1 MITIHFYDYQK
12 IISYNCPVNIL
23 IGERG
28 VGKSYGIKNYVIK
41 KFLKKKEKFI
51 YIRRYDNEI
60 KSIFQKDFFGDIK
73 EAFPEIKLSA
83 KNKKFYLNDEV
94 FGYAKRLTEAQDLK
108 SSSFED
114 ITTIV
119 FDEYAIEKNRRY
131 YLTNE
136 GMIIAGLL
144 DSIIR
149 NRNNVKVF
157 FLMNA
162 VEGIEFS
169 PLFSF
174 FELQLPYNSD
184 IRLFKKNTILLQ
196 YMNNEEFRNERKE
209 TLIGKLMEG
218 TLYENYALKNEILD
232 KSNDFIEKKT
242 GTSKF
247 NFAFIY
253 NKETF
258 GVWYDYKNGKVYVS
272 QDYLENS
279 YNIFSI
285 TLKDSKPNVMM
296 ITALSRYDFWKQ
308 FLKNFKLGVVYYENQ
323 KLKHIIYE
331 IIRLYNQMK

>member
-1 MITIHFYDYQK
+1 
-12 IISYNCPVNIL
+12 
-23 IGERG
+23 
-28 VGKSYGIKNYVIK
+28 
-41 KFLKKKEKFI
+41 
-51 YIRRYDNEI
+51 
-60 KSIFQKDFFGDIK
+60 
-73 EAFPEIKLSA
+73 
-83 KNKKFYLNDEV
+83 
-94 FGYAKRLTEAQDLK
+94 
-108 SSSFED
+108 
-114 ITTIV
+114 
-119 FDEYAIEKNRRY
+119 
-131 YLTNE
+131 
-136 GMIIAGLL
+136 MIIAGLL

-232 KSNDFIEKKT
+232 KSNDFIERKT

-258 GVWYDYKNGKVYVS
+258 GVWNDFKNGKVYVS
-272 QDYLENS
+272 EDYLENS
-279 YNIFSI
+279 SFIFSI
-285 TLKDSKPNVMM
+285 TLKDSKPNVML
-296 ITALSRYDFWKQ
+296 ISALGRYDFWKI
-308 FLKNFKLGVVYYENQ
+308 FLNNLKLGVVYYENQ
-323 KLKHIIYE
+323 KLKHIVYE
-331 IIRLYNQMK
+331 IIRLYNQVK

>member
-1 MITIHFYDYQK
+1 MAF
-12 IISYNCPVNIL
+12 
-23 IGERG
+23 
-28 VGKSYGIKNYVIK
+28 GKSYGIKNYVIR

-51 YIRRYDNEI
+51 YIRRYENEL
-60 KSIFQKDFFGDIK
+60 KSLFQKDFFGDIK
-73 EAFPEIKLSA
+73 EAFPDISLSA
-83 KNKKFYLNDEV
+83 RNKKFYINGEV

-131 YLTNE
+131 YLSNE

-149 NRNNVKVF
+149 NRSNVKVF

-174 FELQLPYNSD
+174 FELTLPYNSD
-184 IRLFKKNTILLQ
+184 IKLFKKNTVLVQ

-209 TLIGKLMEG
+209 TLIGRLMEG
-218 TLYENYALKNEILD
+218 TLYEKYAFKNEILD
-232 KSNDFIEKKT
+232 KTRDFIEKKT
-242 GTSKF
+242 GTAKF

-258 GVWYDYKNGKVYVS
+258 GVWNDYKNGKVYVS
-272 QDYLENS
+272 SDYLENS
-279 YNIFSI
+279 PFKFSI
-285 TLKDSKPNVMM
+285 TLKDSKPNVML
-296 ITALSRYDFWKQ
+296 ISALARYDFWKV
-308 FLKNFKLGVVYYENQ
+308 FLNNLKLGIVYYENQ
-323 KLKHIIYE
+323 KLKHIVYE
-331 IIRLYNQMK
+331 IIKLYNSIK

>member
-1 MITIHFYDYQK
+1 MAF
-12 IISYNCPVNIL
+12 
-23 IGERG
+23 
-28 VGKSYGIKNYVIK
+28 GKSYGIKNYVIR

-51 YIRRYDNEI
+51 YIRRYENEL
-60 KSIFQKDFFGDIK
+60 KSLFQKDFFGDIK
-73 EAFPEIKLSA
+73 EAFPDISLSA
-83 KNKKFYLNDEV
+83 RNKKFYINGEV

-131 YLTNE
+131 YLSNE

-149 NRNNVKVF
+149 NRSNVKVF

-174 FELQLPYNSD
+174 FELTLPYNSD
-184 IRLFKKNTILLQ
+184 IKLFKKNTVLVQ

-209 TLIGKLMEG
+209 TLIGRLMEG
-218 TLYENYALKNEILD
+218 TLYEKYAFKNEILD
-232 KSNDFIEKKT
+232 KTRDFIEKKT
-242 GTSKF
+242 GTAKF

-258 GVWYDYKNGKVYVS
+258 GVWNDYKNGKVYVS
-272 QDYLENS
+272 SDYLENS
-279 YNIFSI
+279 PFKFSI
-285 TLKDSKPNVMM
+285 TLKDSKPNVML
-296 ITALSRYDFWKQ
+296 ISALARYDFWKV
-308 FLKNFKLGVVYYENQ
+308 FLNNLKLGIVYYENQ
-323 KLKHIIYE
+323 KLKHIVYE
-331 IIRLYNQMK
+331 IIRLYNSIK

>member
-1 MITIHFYDYQK
+1 MHYYDYNK
-12 IISYNCPVNIL
+12 IISYNAPVNVL

-41 KFLKKKEKFI
+41 RFLKRREKFL
-51 YIRRYDNEI
+51 YIRRYDNEL
-60 KSIFQKDFFGDIK
+60 KAIFQKDFFGDIK
-73 EAFPEIKLSA
+73 EAFPDISLKANS
-83 KNKKFYLNDEV
+83 KKFYINGEV

-131 YLTNE
+131 YLSNE

-144 DSIIR
+144 DSVIR

-169 PLFSF
+169 PLFTF
-174 FELQLPYNSD
+174 FDLRLPYNSD
-184 IRLFKKNTILLQ
+184 IKLFKNNTVLVQ
-196 YMNNEEFRNERKE
+196 YMNNEEFRKERKE
-209 TLIGKLMEG
+209 TLIGRLMEG

-232 KSNDFIEKKT
+232 KNNDFIERKT

-258 GVWYDYKNGKVYVS
+258 GVWSDFKNGKVYVS
-272 QDYLENS
+272 EDYLENS
-279 YNIFSI
+279 SFIFTL

-296 ITALSRYDFWKQ
+296 ISALARYDFWKQ
-308 FLKNFKLGVVYYENQ
+308 FLKNFKLGIVYYENQ
-323 KLKHIIYE
+323 KIKHIVYE
-331 IIRLYNQMK
+331 IIKLYNSIK